1 MKKLILA
8 AIIMASTLTA
18 NAQSV
23 QQDCCKD
30 KAKKECCKEQKE
42 CKADKKCKN
51 DKKCDDCKEMKAA
64 CKKTD
69 AQTAAT
75 AQNAKAKAPKN
86 EAVKKTT
93 SKTPSKRIIK
103 K

>member
-8 AIIMASTLTA
+8 AIVMASALTA

-51 DKKCDDCKEMKAA
+51 DKKCDNCKEMKAA

>member
-30 KAKKECCKEQKE
+30 KAKKECCTEQKE

-51 DKKCDDCKEMKAA
+51 DKKCDNCKEMKAA

-86 EAVKKTT
+86 EAVKKTS

>member
-8 AIIMASTLTA
+8 AIVMASTLTA

-51 DKKCDDCKEMKAA
+51 DKKCDNCKEMKAA

>member
-42 CKADKKCKN
+42 CKADKKCNN
-51 DKKCDDCKEMKAA
+51 DKKCDNCKEMKAA

>member
-42 CKADKKCKN
+42 CKADKNCKN
-51 DKKCDDCKEMKAA
+51 DKKCDNCKEMKAA

>member
-75 AQNAKAKAPKN
+75 AQNDKAKAPKN

>member
-51 DKKCDDCKEMKAA
+51 DKKCDNCKEMKAA

>member
-51 DKKCDDCKEMKAA
+51 DKKCDNCKEMKAA

-75 AQNAKAKAPKN
+75 AQNAKAKASKN

>member
-1 MKKLILA
+1 
-8 AIIMASTLTA
+8 MASTLTA

-51 DKKCDDCKEMKAA
+51 DKKCDNCKEMKAA

-93 SKTPSKRIIK
+93 SNTPSKRIIK

>member
-51 DKKCDDCKEMKAA
+51 DKKCDNCKEMKAA

-86 EAVKKTT
+86 EAVKKAT